1 MYFVMIEII
10 KITIEVINTFTLIL
24 LLVRTQDFTQ
34 IVLVY

>member
-1 MYFVMIEII
+1 MIEM
-10 KITIEVINTFTLIL
+10 INTFTLIL